1 MKHPL
6 LAKWRASFVA
16 GLLVIL
22 PTAVSIMVAIWILKN
37 ITSITDTLLIFLPRE
52 WTHKD
57 GGDGPL
63 YWYYSLLALLLAVL
77 LITGIGHL
85 TKNYI
90 GRKLLE
96 MGDRFMMRVPL
107 INKIYSTIK
116 QVNEAFSGQRASF
129 KQVVLLE
136 YPRQG
141 VYSLGFIT
149 NDQPEIS
156 TPNSGPLQSVFVPT
170 TPNPTSG
177 FIVLVPASS
186 LHHIP
191 MPVQDAIKFVISLG
205 SLAPEA
211 QQESLGSLKTLEKSQ

>member
-1 MKHPL
+1 MNPLQPL
-6 LAKWRASFVA
+6 LARWRASFVA

-22 PTAVSIMVAIWILKN
+22 PAAVSILVAIWVLKN
-37 ITSITDTLLIFLPRE
+37 ITSITDTLLIFLPRT
-52 WTHKD
+52 WTHQD
-57 GGDGPL
+57 HGEGPL
-63 YWYYSLLALLLAVL
+63 HWYFSVLALLLAVI

-85 TKNYI
+85 TKNYL

-96 MGDRFMMRVPL
+96 TGDRFMMRVPL

-116 QVNEAFSGQRASF
+116 QVNEAFAGQRAAF
-129 KQVVLLE
+129 QQVVLLE

-156 TPNSGPLQSVFVPT
+156 SPNSGPLQSVFIPT

-177 FIVLVPASS
+177 FIVLVPTAS
-186 LHHIP
+186 LHRVNL
-191 MPVQDAIKFVISLG
+191 PVQDAIKFIISLG
-205 SLAPEA
+205 SLSPE
-211 QQESLGSLKTLEKSQ
+211 QQQTSLKKLE

>member
-1 MKHPL
+1 MNNPL
-6 LAKWRASFVA
+6 LTKWRASFVA

-22 PTAVSIMVAIWILKN
+22 PAAVSIMIAVWVLKN
-37 ITSITDTLLIFLPRE
+37 ITSITDTLLIFLPRH
-52 WTHKD
+52 WTHQD
-57 GGDGPL
+57 NGNGPL
-63 YWYYSLLALLLAVL
+63 YWYYSVLAFLLAVL
-77 LITGIGHL
+77 IITGIGHL

-141 VYSLGFIT
+141 IYSLGFIT
-149 NDQPEIS
+149 NDQPAIS
-156 TPNSGPLQSVFVPT
+156 SPNSGPLQSVFVPT

-177 FIVLVPASS
+177 FIVLAPTAS
-186 LHHIP
+186 LHRVNL
-191 MPVQDAIKFVISLG
+191 PVQEAIKFVISLG
-205 SLAPEA
+205 SLSPEQ
-211 QQESLGSLKTLEKSQ
+211 QQESLKKLE

>member
-6 LAKWRASFVA
+6 LSKWRASFVA
-16 GLLVIL
+16 GLVVIL
-22 PTAVSIMVAIWILKN
+22 PAALSIMVTVWIFKN
-37 ITSITDTLLIFLPRE
+37 ITSITDTLLIFLPRS

-63 YWYYSLLALLLAVL
+63 YWYYSVLALMLAVM
-77 LITGIGHL
+77 LITGIGHF

-96 MGDRFMMRVPL
+96 ISDRFMMQVPL
-107 INKIYSTIK
+107 VNKIYSTIK
-116 QVNEAFSGQRASF
+116 QVNEAFAGQRASF

-141 VYSLGFIT
+141 IYSLGFIT
-149 NDQPEIS
+149 NDQPEIAA
-156 TPNSGPLQSVFVPT
+156 PNAGPLQSVFVPT

-177 FIVLVPASS
+177 FIVLVPTASIHRVNLS
-186 LHHIP
+186 
-191 MPVQDAIKFVISLG
+191 VQEAIKFIISLG
-205 SLAPEA
+205 SLSPE
-211 QQESLGSLKTLEKSQ
+211 QQQRELQKLP